1 MEHAPVSRLSL
12 RKRLR
17 ASCLLFLLIAAC
29 AALTAA
35 PVSAASDAD
44 ETAGAGSLS
53 FASPL
58 SPLAPQTFWFSTPSS
73 LPDENAIDLRPHR
86 NFGITLSP
94 RSDVTAPRGGGPA
107 KGTLATSLRSA
118 VERASDSTGRRLE
131 FSKGD
136 VILNF
141 SDTLF
146 LRLDEQEITY
156 RIRF

>member
-12 RKRLR
+12 RKRLWT
-17 ASCLLFLLIAAC
+17 SCLLFLLIAAC
-29 AALTAA
+29 AALTALPA
-35 PVSAASDAD
+35 SAASDAD
-44 ETAGAGSLS
+44 EAAGSLS
-53 FASPL
+53 FASPH
-58 SPLAPQTFWFSTPSS
+58 SPLAPQIFWFSTPSS

-86 NFGITLSP
+86 NFGITLAP
-94 RSDVTAPRGGGPA
+94 RSDVAAPRGGGPA

>member
-1 MEHAPVSRLSL
+1 MKHHSVSRVSL
-12 RKRLR
+12 RRR
-17 ASCLLFLLIAAC
+17 TRVAFFLFMAVVAC
-29 AALTAA
+29 AALAA
-35 PVSAASDAD
+35 RPASAASDAD
-44 ETAGAGSLS
+44 EPAPAGSLS

-94 RSDVTAPRGGGPA
+94 RSDVVAPRGGVHA
-107 KGTLATSLRSA
+107 KSTLATSLRSA

-156 RIRF
+156 RLRF